1 MAPGFTNIPS
11 SNSNVADTVDSF
23 EILEQTVMKQKRLAK
38 KKKCDLRVRILLKR
52 TFDLVCE
59 IMDRE
64 NGFDDDYI
72 DSNNNSSIINNDY
85 SNYSNT
91 KNEKTENELIEEE
104 MAPISPLQ
112 SSLTSE
118 IELESIPLPV
128 GDYLG
133 VDEQLSSNQK
143 EYQVLT
149 NVQNISKKR
158 KSDDF
163 SYFNNK
169 KPRLINIGI
178 KVNKNEF

>member
-11 SNSNVADTVDSF
+11 SVAADTVDSF

-72 DSNNNSSIINNDY
+72 DSNNTSSIINNDY
-85 SNYSNT
+85 SNYSDS
-91 KNEKTENELIEEE
+91 KNEKTEDSMIQEES
-104 MAPISPLQ
+104 ASTLPPPQ
-112 SSLTSE
+112 SNVMSE
-118 IELESIPLPV
+118 IELESIPLPAD
-128 GDYLG
+128 DY
-133 VDEQLSSNQK
+133 SQK
-143 EYQVLT
+143 EDCQVLT
-149 NVQNISKKR
+149 NVQNINKKR

-163 SYFNNK
+163 SNNNCSSGSNSCNK
-169 KPRLINIGI
+169 KPRLVNIGI
-178 KVNKNEF
+178 KVIKNEF